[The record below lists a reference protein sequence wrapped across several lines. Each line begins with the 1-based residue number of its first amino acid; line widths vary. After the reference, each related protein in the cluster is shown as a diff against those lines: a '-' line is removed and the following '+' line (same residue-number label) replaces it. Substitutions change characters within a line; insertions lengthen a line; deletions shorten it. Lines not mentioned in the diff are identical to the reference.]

1 MIKVNATQN
10 QALSQP
16 MNSQK
21 PMADRGGPALNPQG
35 DSVQPFMS
43 RIDAV
48 RAAGRR
54 GHAVVGRQE
63 SIKTSMLTERMWD
76 GLQKIQGQIERIDGL
91 RKEASRRA
99 LFGESRHSYQDD
111 LVHLKNQIDQSVYQG
126 FKEYLKY
133 QKYYG
138 FFDYL
143 DSDHEEI
150 NDSRPMEIRLAL
162 GPLASRVNS
171 LLSEFRSHV
180 QGVDFGDS
188 LNAQKSE
195 QNIKKAIRSREEVEH
210 HLSYAMEN
218 IGKISD
224 KFRSEIVNGSEKIH
238 EINML
243 KSKIKTEI
251 SLKKFNVSKIHK
263 LSDPIFHLSRLY

>member
-1 MIKVNATQN
+1 
-10 QALSQP
+10 
-16 MNSQK
+16 
-21 PMADRGGPALNPQG
+21 
-35 DSVQPFMS
+35 
-43 RIDAV
+43 
-48 RAAGRR
+48 
-54 GHAVVGRQE
+54 
-63 SIKTSMLTERMWD
+63 MLTERMWD
-76 GLQKIQGQIERIDGL
+76 GLQKIQSQIEHINDL

-111 LVHLKNQIDQSVYQG
+111 LVHLKNQIDQTIYQG
-126 FKEYLKY
+126 FNEYLKY

-162 GPLASRVNS
+162 GPLASRVNR

-210 HLSYAMEN
+210 HLSYAIDN

-224 KFRSEIVNGSEKIH
+224 KFRSEIVTGSEKIH

-251 SLKKFNVSKIHK
+251 SLKKFNISKIHN
-263 LSDPIFHLSRLY
+263 LSDPMLHLSRLY